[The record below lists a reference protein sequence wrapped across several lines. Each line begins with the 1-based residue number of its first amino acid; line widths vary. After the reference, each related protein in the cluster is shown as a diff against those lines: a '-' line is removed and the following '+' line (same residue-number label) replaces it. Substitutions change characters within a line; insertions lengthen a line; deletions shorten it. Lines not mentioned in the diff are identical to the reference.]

1 MIIVFM
7 MANGLFDMNV
17 RIIGNL
23 EQSIYVTFTIS
34 SFLELPA
41 DLLAIWGLD
50 LIGRRWSTFIS
61 LFFSG
66 VVMGAAALFTS
77 YPLVV
82 TVLTMFGRFFVTY
95 ALNTA
100 FNIALE
106 IVPTVVR
113 GQGVAVARLLS
124 CVAVFS
130 SPYVVFTATVDKSIP
145 YIIIGIV
152 SVFAAFLATLLPET
166 AHEELPDTLEDGQS
180 FGKDQSFWLVPCLKK
195 DKIANEK
202 MH

>member
-1 MIIVFM
+1 MIVW
-7 MANGLFDMNV
+7 LFDTNAISIF
-17 RIIGNL
+17 IIG
-23 EQSIYVTFTIS
+23 
-34 SFLELPA
+34 
-41 DLLAIWGLD
+41 
-50 LIGRRWSTFIS
+50 
-61 LFFSG
+61 
-66 VVMGAAALFTS
+66 

-130 SPYVVFTATVDKSIP
+130 SPYVVFTVIP
-145 YIIIGIV
+145 RY
-152 SVFAAFLATLLPET
+152 F
-166 AHEELPDTLEDGQS
+166 
-180 FGKDQSFWLVPCLKK
+180 LKK
-195 DKIANEK
+195 CNVISMSFLNF
-202 MH
+202 